1 LENANISHRA
11 NVGKF
16 LQDVRNR
23 KYRKSD
29 AVMVTSSQYKD
40 ERQY

>member
-1 LENANISHRA
+1 MLENANIARR
-11 NVGKF
+11 VIIGKF

-29 AVMVTSSQYKD
+29 VVMVTSST
-40 ERQY
+40 